1 MCVCVCVRSCIFVA
15 LKSVQFLCFFRT
27 HRFALAIIAIA
38 YASARAP
45 APASC
50 PPFNPITIFVLFIM
64 LHRVRPSAFS
74 PLSPLFSPLSVLHLC
89 KFWLLKLKLI
99 IWQLSLANDLGR
111 HTADSHCT
119 CLSPSPSACCHL
131 AHLLSWLCVRPRS
144 TVINEERRQC
154 VLFFFTYFK
163 LSPSLSPSL
172 SPALATLTLILVCF
186 FKCPTNVFSVRRH
199 SLVRYT

>member
-1 MCVCVCVRSCIFVA
+1 MLDILMKRRCICNTYTYRRHWELSPAPWLSLVVIVAVTVTVCAVYACVCVCSCIFVA

-38 YASARAP
+38 YASAPVPAP

-74 PLSPLFSPLSVLHLC
+74 PLLSLFPPLCIPYSFPSFISVLHLC

-99 IWQLSLANDLGR
+99 I
-111 HTADSHCT
+111 
-119 CLSPSPSACCHL
+119 
-131 AHLLSWLCVRPRS
+131 
-144 TVINEERRQC
+144 
-154 VLFFFTYFK
+154 
-163 LSPSLSPSL
+163 
-172 SPALATLTLILVCF
+172 
-186 FKCPTNVFSVRRH
+186 
-199 SLVRYT
+199 